1 MTCTMNKAM
10 KELLA
15 LILALCVEAPS
26 FAQGLRDPMQMPGS
40 LRPAPAA
47 HEPSAPD
54 VSHSTPLH
62 RFDGPLSVLRINGQ
76 MQLVVGTRLMGVGQM
91 LGGERIERISE
102 TEVWLRAGNQTRKL
116 ALFEGVQRANSACL
130 ADKACPNTQP

>member
-1 MTCTMNKAM
+1 MTCAMNQAM
-10 KELLA
+10 KQVLVLS
-15 LILALCVEAPS
+15 LSLCAAAPCH
-26 FAQGLRDPMQMPGS
+26 AQGLRDPMQMPGS

-54 VSHSTPLH
+54 VSHGTPLH

-116 ALFEGVQRANSACL
+116 ALFEGVQRAN
-130 ADKACPNTQP
+130 TQP